1 MSILN
6 PDYDGIPTDDLKYRC
21 TYYRILHECSD
32 KAAVLVIDPDDSMP
46 TLADLEKNNLF
57 LNPLGHDSNANPE
70 ETFFLHFDL
79 STHKEGTGISLLT
92 MIATYWDSL
101 TGVIIDNI
109 DSLDRFN
116 DDDAEQVKYWLLQM
130 LRWDEVSGGAP
141 FKHSIE
147 FKNKRIIMRC
157 KQKPEF
163 IMGQSLQTY
172 FVTRE
177 IVEAE
182 CQDEASNE
190 EK

>member
-1 MSILN
+1 MSILH
-6 PDYDGIPTDDLKYRC
+6 PDYDGISANDLKFLL
-21 TYYRILHECSD
+21 TYYRVLHEFSD
-32 KAAVLVIDPDDSMP
+32 KAAVLIIDPDGSMP
-46 TLADLEKNNLF
+46 TIADIENNNLF
-57 LNPLGHDSNANPE
+57 LNPLGHDSNAKQE

-79 STHKEGTGISLLT
+79 STHKEGTGISLLK

-109 DSLDRFN
+109 DALDKFN

-130 LRWDEVSGGAP
+130 LRWDEVSGDVP
-141 FKHSIE
+141 FKHHIE

-157 KQKPEF
+157 KEKPEF
-163 IMGQSLQTY
+163 IMEHSLQTN

-182 CQDEASNE
+182 YQDETN
-190 EK
+190 

>member
-6 PDYDGIPTDDLKYRC
+6 QDFDGISTDDLKFHC
-21 TYYRILHECSD
+21 TYYRILHEQSD

-46 TLADLEKNNLF
+46 TIADLEKNNLF
-57 LNPLGHDSNANPE
+57 LNPLGHDSNAKQE

-79 STHKEGTGISLLT
+79 STHKEGTGIGLLK

-101 TGVIIDNI
+101 SGVIIDNI
-109 DSLDRFN
+109 DALGQFN
-116 DDDAEQVKYWLLQM
+116 DEDAEQVKYWLLQM
-130 LRWDEVSGGAP
+130 LRWDEVSGDVP
-141 FKHSIE
+141 FKHQIE

>member
-6 PDYDGIPTDDLKYRC
+6 PDYDGIYTDDLKFLC
-21 TYYRILHECSD
+21 TYYRVLHEFSG
-32 KAAVLVIDPDDSMP
+32 KAAVLVIDPDDRMP
-46 TLADLEKNNLF
+46 TIADLEKNNLF
-57 LNPLGHDSNANPE
+57 LNPLGHDSNAKQE

-79 STHKEGTGISLLT
+79 STHKEGTGISLLK

-109 DSLDRFN
+109 DALDQFN
-116 DDDAEQVKYWLLQM
+116 DEDAEQVKYWLLQM
-130 LRWDEVSGGAP
+130 LRWDEVSGDAP
-141 FKHSIE
+141 FKHHIE

-157 KQKPEF
+157 KEKPEF

-182 CQDEASNE
+182 CQDEISNQ
-190 EK
+190 

>member
-1 MSILN
+1 MNILLN
-6 PDYDGIPTDDLKYRC
+6 PDYDGISYDDLKFLC
-21 TYYRILHECSD
+21 TYYRVLHEFSG

-46 TLADLEKNNLF
+46 TIADLENNNLF
-57 LNPLGHDSNANPE
+57 LKPFGLDAQDKPE
-70 ETFFLHFDL
+70 KEQWFFNFDL
-79 STHKEGTGISLLT
+79 STHKEGTGISLLK

-109 DSLDRFN
+109 DVLDQFN

-130 LRWDEVSGGAP
+130 LRWDEVSGIDP
-141 FKHSIE
+141 FKHRIE

-163 IMGQSLQTY
+163 ITDQSLQTY

-182 CQDEASNE
+182 CQDETTNQ
-190 EK
+190 

>member
-46 TLADLEKNNLF
+46 TIADLEKNNLF
-57 LNPLGHDSNANPE
+57 LNPLGHDSNAKQE

-79 STHKEGTGISLLT
+79 STHKEGTGISLLK
-92 MIATYWDSL
+92 MIATYWESL

-109 DSLDRFN
+109 DALDQFN
-116 DDDAEQVKYWLLQM
+116 DEDAKQVKDWLLQM
-130 LRWDEVSGGAP
+130 LRWDEVSGNVP
-141 FKHSIE
+141 FKHQIE
-147 FKNKRIIMRC
+147 FTNKRIIMRC
-157 KQKPEF
+157 KEKPEF
-163 IMGQSLQTY
+163 IKDQSLQTY